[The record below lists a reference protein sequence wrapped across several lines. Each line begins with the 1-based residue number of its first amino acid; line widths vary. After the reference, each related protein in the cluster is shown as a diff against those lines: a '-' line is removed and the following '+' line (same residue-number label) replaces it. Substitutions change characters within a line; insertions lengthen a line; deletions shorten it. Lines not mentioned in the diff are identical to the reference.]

1 MPPSPSEGATSA
13 AGAGGAG
20 GSGPPSR
27 HLPLRFL
34 STVVPGYGRG
44 SRDLGIPTA
53 NVSQGDGICRSTMA
67 LDVLPT
73 GIYWGY
79 ARIGDGQ
86 EGGEGGDGDD
96 GGGDGGGG
104 GERDGGGDGGG
115 DGAPSSP
122 SSPSSSLGVTYVAA
136 VSMGYNPT
144 YGNDAKTVEPHL
156 IAPRDHPHRHSSS
169 CGETQLQDFYGEPVR
184 LSVVGYLRPELPF
197 EGLEKL
203 TDAIKGDIVEAARLG
218 GSPDALGARERE
230 WVEGRSEDVLEGR
243 GGEGR

>member
-1 MPPSPSEGATSA
+1 
-13 AGAGGAG
+13 
-20 GSGPPSR
+20 
-27 HLPLRFL
+27 
-34 STVVPGYGRG
+34 
-44 SRDLGIPTA
+44 
-53 NVSQGDGICRSTMA
+53 MA

-79 ARIGDGQ
+79 ARIGNGQ
-86 EGGEGGDGDD
+86 VGGEGGDGDD
-96 GGGDGGGG
+96 GGGDGGKGG

-122 SSPSSSLGVTYVAA
+122 SSPSSSPPPPPSSSSSSSSSLGVTYVAA

-243 GGEGR
+243 GGEMSGLTQDSAS

>member
-1 MPPSPSEGATSA
+1 
-13 AGAGGAG
+13 
-20 GSGPPSR
+20 
-27 HLPLRFL
+27 
-34 STVVPGYGRG
+34 
-44 SRDLGIPTA
+44 
-53 NVSQGDGICRSTMA
+53 
-67 LDVLPT
+67 
-73 GIYWGY
+73 
-79 ARIGDGQ
+79 
-86 EGGEGGDGDD
+86 
-96 GGGDGGGG
+96 
-104 GERDGGGDGGG
+104 
-115 DGAPSSP
+115 
-122 SSPSSSLGVTYVAA
+122 
-136 VSMGYNPT
+136 MGYNPT

-243 GGEGR
+243 EGRGGEMSGLTQDSAS